1 MVREEPFRISWRGK
15 GGAERSGLL
24 SDLNVKMVL
33 EYGVEGVIGVW
44 MWTHRLAPCKVD
56 HMSVCACH

>member
-1 MVREEPFRISWRGK
+1 MREEPFRIRWKGK

-33 EYGVEGVIGVW
+33 EYGVEGVIGV
-44 MWTHRLAPCKVD
+44 
-56 HMSVCACH
+56 